1 MILRIDRLAIEL
13 PAPKHPSPNSASA
26 VQELLGGKFGEMSTL
41 MNYTFQSFNFRG
53 RDRLRPFYDL
63 IANIAAEEYGHI
75 ELVSHTINM
84 LLSGST
90 TQGSDPSKTPLEDAT
105 DARNHYHFIASGQSA
120 LPVDSMGNPWNGT
133 YVFSSGNLKLDL
145 LHNFFLE
152 CGARANKIRVYE
164 MVDDPVAREMV
175 GYLLVRI
182 VVGTSIG
189 ALAGYVGGWLDN
201 ILMRLMDIVLAFPSL
216 LLAIAIVTA
225 IGSSLINALFAIG
238 IVSVPIYARVARAS
252 VLATK
257 ETDYVTASR
266 ALGESGAGILLR
278 RIMPNSLTPLIVQ
291 GTLGIGGAVLEIAA
305 LAFVGVAGDISN
317 PEWGS
322 IIGLERN
329 QLFNAPH
336 IILAPGL
343 AITLTVLGFNLLG
356 DGLRDALDPRL
367 NR

>member
-1 MILRIDRLAIEL
+1 MSQQPMPVAVGDPLLADTVATTRPASLWRDTIGSVLRQRSAIVGVFILTVLVVVAL
-13 PAPKHPSPNSASA
+13 FAPIIATHDPKAS
-26 VQELLGGKFGEMSTL
+26 LLGIEEGVTQRSAPCIHLLGCPADEPEHYFGTDG
-41 MNYTFQSFNFRG
+41 NFR
-53 RDRLRPFYDL
+53 D
-63 IANIAAEEYGHI
+63 
-75 ELVSHTINM
+75 
-84 LLSGST
+84 
-90 TQGSDPSKTPLEDAT
+90 
-105 DARNHYHFIASGQSA
+105 
-120 LPVDSMGNPWNGT
+120 
-133 YVFSSGNLKLDL
+133 VFSRVVY
-145 LHNFFLE
+145 
-152 CGARANKIRVYE
+152 GARTS
-164 MVDDPVAREMV
+164 
-175 GYLLVRI
+175 LVIGFAAIGFAI

-189 ALAGYVGGWLDN
+189 SLAGYIGGWLDN
-201 ILMRLMDIVLAFPSL
+201 VLMRLMDIVLAFPSL

-225 IGSSLINALFAIG
+225 VGPSLVNALFAIG

-252 VLATK
+252 VLSTK
-257 ETDYVTASR
+257 ESDFVTASR
-266 ALGESGAGILLR
+266 ALGESGVGILIR

-305 LAFVGVAGDISN
+305 LAFVGVTGDLSN

-322 IIGLERN
+322 MIGLERN